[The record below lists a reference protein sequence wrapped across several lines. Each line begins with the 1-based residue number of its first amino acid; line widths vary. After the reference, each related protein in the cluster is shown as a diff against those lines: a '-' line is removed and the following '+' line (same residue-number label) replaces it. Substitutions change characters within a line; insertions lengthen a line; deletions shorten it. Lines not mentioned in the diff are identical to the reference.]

1 MNPDGGAKLPPPS
14 AWRGASPPPSSPSG
28 AEGRV

>member
-1 MNPDGGAKLPPPS
+1 MNPDGGAKLPPP
-14 AWRGASPPPSSPSG
+14 PPPSSPSG